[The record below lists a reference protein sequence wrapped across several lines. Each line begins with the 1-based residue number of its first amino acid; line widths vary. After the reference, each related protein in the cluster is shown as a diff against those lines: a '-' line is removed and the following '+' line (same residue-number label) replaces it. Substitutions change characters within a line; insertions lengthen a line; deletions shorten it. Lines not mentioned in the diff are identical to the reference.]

1 MSAYRDDLA
10 ALAARQDALAAEV
23 ADKTRQLEVATQLLE
38 EVRAKARLP
47 VLDNLR
53 VASPCT
59 VDWEQMSGDDRVR
72 ACAQCQKKVYN
83 LSELTREEAEAL
95 IVRTHGD
102 LCGRYYQRKDGTVLL
117 KDCEVGVAR
126 NRKRKAIAVGA
137 AAFLGGFGALLALA
151 HRHQATPV
159 AAPCALGEVAAASDG
174 PSDGP
179 SEVPIDVDLA
189 DPVEPPPVLEIEM
202 PSVTMGLIM
211 APSEDEALVLERQI
225 AELKLERA
233 TIDQRLHEVEL
244 AKERLQRDRPSRPIE
259 IRIPTPGEGQD

>member
-47 VLDNLR
+47 MLDNLR

-95 IVRTHGD
+95 ILRTHGD

-137 AAFLGGFGALLALA
+137 AAFLGGFGALLALT
-151 HRHQATPV
+151 HRHQAAPV
-159 AAPCALGEVAAASDG
+159 AAPCALGEV
-174 PSDGP
+174 P

-211 APSEDEALVLERQI
+211 APSEDEALALERQI

-244 AKERLQRDRPSRPIE
+244 AKERLQRDRPRRPIE

>member
-47 VLDNLR
+47 MLDNLR

-95 IVRTHGD
+95 ILRTHGD

-159 AAPCALGEVAAASDG
+159 AAPCALGEV
-174 PSDGP
+174 P

-211 APSEDEALVLERQI
+211 APSEDEALALERQI